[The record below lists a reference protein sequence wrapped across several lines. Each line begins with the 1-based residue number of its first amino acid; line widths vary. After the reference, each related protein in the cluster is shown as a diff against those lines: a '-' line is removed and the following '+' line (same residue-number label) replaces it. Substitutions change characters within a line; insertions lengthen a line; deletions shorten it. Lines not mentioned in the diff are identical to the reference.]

1 LGQAD
6 PATLPDLHVSC
17 GTGDPLLG
25 GNHRFL
31 DAATTAG
38 VPVTGDFGL
47 GVHDWACWDAR
58 IQDVL
63 AWLPV
68 AGR

>member
-1 LGQAD
+1 
-6 PATLPDLHVSC
+6 
-17 GTGDPLLG
+17 
-25 GNHRFL
+25 
-31 DAATTAG
+31 
-38 VPVTGDFGL
+38 VTGDFGL